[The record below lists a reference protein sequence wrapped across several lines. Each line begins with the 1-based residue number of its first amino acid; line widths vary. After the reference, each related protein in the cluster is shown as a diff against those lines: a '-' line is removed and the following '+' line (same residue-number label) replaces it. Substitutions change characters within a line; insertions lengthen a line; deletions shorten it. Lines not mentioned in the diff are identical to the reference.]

1 MGSSQV
7 PPPVIADVIGLVNG
21 FFLNEFFS
29 LRCWD
34 SCDVDINSDGNF
46 SVRSY
51 HRIARGKI
59 WDGCDWIWNSSCS

>member
-29 LRCWD
+29 LRC
-34 SCDVDINSDGNF
+34 
-46 SVRSY
+46 
-51 HRIARGKI
+51 
-59 WDGCDWIWNSSCS
+59 